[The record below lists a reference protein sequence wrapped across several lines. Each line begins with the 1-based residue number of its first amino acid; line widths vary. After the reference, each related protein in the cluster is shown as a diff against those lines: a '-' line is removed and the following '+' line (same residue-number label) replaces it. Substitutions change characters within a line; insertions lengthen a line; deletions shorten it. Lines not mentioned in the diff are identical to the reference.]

1 MVVFEIV
8 SWDEFSSGKYGIG
21 RKWVPREPQHLEC
34 EQRKRIQQRKLWR
47 WDPIW
52 YVEMECCGSHRNV
65 PLGTPFKEAPAM
77 RSVINWSLQPP
88 CLWDPSQHSFRGL
101 AFPPQ
106 RLPAN
111 DWAQPAIPAGAVSS
125 AGLSLFWGSLLVWLS
140 LPQSSPACWGFSY
153 PGFPSFLP
161 FTGIKTCIAVWDS
174 SLLLLLL
181 VLHSLHRCFHTQVS
195 CTSNSILPSAEVGQ
209 LISMKQRRKEF

>member
-1 MVVFEIV
+1 M
-8 SWDEFSSGKYGIG
+8 K
-21 RKWVPREPQHLEC
+21 Q
-34 EQRKRIQQRKLWR
+34 LWGG
-47 WDPIW
+47 
-52 YVEMECCGSHRNV
+52 YE
-65 PLGTPFKEAPAM
+65 LGVFKELKEGQCGGSRESRRRWVREMYMTISRKVLKATERKKSEYYTKFNEKPL
-77 RSVINWSLQPP
+77 VGVKKGGDLI
-88 CLWDPSQHSFRGL
+88 DPSQHSCRGL

-125 AGLSLFWGSLLVWLS
+125 TGLSLFWDSLLVWLS
-140 LPQSSPACWGFSY
+140 LPQSSPACWSFSY